1 MSQTKKRY
9 DETVKIL
16 MLGES
21 GVGKSSIL
29 NRFVENKFSTNF
41 ITTLGVEYKHK
52 SVAINDK
59 KVFLQVWDTAGQEK
73 FRTITPVYYR
83 KVDGVVMVYDITDE
97 NSFESINYWMKNLYE
112 NADQNIKV
120 ILVGNKHDLADKR
133 VITKESG
140 EELASKFKIK
150 FVEASAKSTH
160 NVDEVFMSLSKE
172 ILEHRKAAANMSGNF
187 TTTVEPTELNII
199 NLQEKPPA
207 AAAKKNNKGCLDP
220 CCGS

>member
-1 MSQTKKRY
+1 MNQKKF
-9 DETVKIL
+9 DETIKIL

-29 NRFVENKFSTNF
+29 TRFVDKKFSTNF

-52 SVAINDK
+52 LVMMNEK

-112 NADQNIKV
+112 NADQHIKV
-120 ILVGNKHDLADKR
+120 ILVGNKYDLADKR
-133 VITKESG
+133 VITKEAG
-140 EELASKFKIK
+140 EELASNFKIK

-172 ILEHRKAAANMSGNF
+172 ILEHRKTASNMSGNF

-207 AAAKKNNKGCLDP
+207 SRVAKKNKGCLDP